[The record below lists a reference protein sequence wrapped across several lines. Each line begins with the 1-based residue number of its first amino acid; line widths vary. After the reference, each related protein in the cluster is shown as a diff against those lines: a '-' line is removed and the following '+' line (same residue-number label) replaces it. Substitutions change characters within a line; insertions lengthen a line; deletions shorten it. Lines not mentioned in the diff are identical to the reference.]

1 MRIGQT
7 EDGKV
12 VWAEEEVL
20 AALATEGRIGLI
32 QVLKGSEGYFL
43 TARLGMDYA
52 ERRGS
57 TLVFT
62 FRRMPI
68 WARITDP
75 DARALVCLLAS

>member
-1 MRIGQT
+1 MRIGRT
-7 EDGKV
+7 KDGEA
-12 VWAEEEVL
+12 VWAEGEVL
-20 AALATEGRIGLI
+20 EALFTQGRIGLI
-32 QVLKGSEGYFL
+32 QVLKGSEGYVL
-43 TARLGMDYA
+43 TARLGTDYA

-68 WARITDP
+68 WARITDL